1 VSPRL
6 SKLITRTQAAASL
19 SLPQSMEAGNKDFT
33 CFIMYGTGW
42 NLYQRVWINVI
53 PNAWRGYIQWIQDLY
68 IDYGTLNK
76 WEPI

>member
-1 VSPRL
+1 
-6 SKLITRTQAAASL
+6 
-19 SLPQSMEAGNKDFT
+19 MEAGNKDFT